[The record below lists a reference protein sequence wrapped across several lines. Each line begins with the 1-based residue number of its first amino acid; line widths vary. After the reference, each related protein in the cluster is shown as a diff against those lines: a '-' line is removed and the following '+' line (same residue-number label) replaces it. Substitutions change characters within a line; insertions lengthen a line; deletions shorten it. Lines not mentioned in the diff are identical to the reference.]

1 MYLHLQMVRTYKRK
15 TDRGTTSENMHHAT
29 KEVLNEQ
36 KSFRTVAV
44 AYGIDKMTLYR
55 RCRKIKASQSHECNI
70 SSGPSTAVHSGYAKP
85 RQLFSDVEEAELVK
99 YLLDASKM
107 FFGLSPK
114 ETRKLAFQFATD
126 LGKPVPEKWKIT
138 LSAGED
144 WFSGF
149 MRRHCRLVSLR
160 TPEATSLSR
169 ISSFNQTNA
178 NLFYD
183 NLESLYS
190 RFHFE
195 PQSIWNVDETGL
207 TTVQNPG
214 KVIAPKG
221 MKQVGAV
228 TSAERGVLVTL
239 CCAVNALGH
248 AIPPMFIFPRVRY
261 HERLVDGGPPGC
273 VGASHKSGWMTK
285 ENFFIF
291 LQHFGKHSNSSIE
304 HPVLLLLDNHES
316 HISVEC
322 IQFAKDN
329 GIHLLSFP
337 PHCSHKLQPLDRTV
351 YYPLKRFYNSECDA
365 WCNSHP
371 GRPMQALDIP
381 GVCSRAFKLA
391 MTPANIQS
399 GFEVSGIYPFNRNRI
414 AGDEFLPSV
423 VTDRPEPVSSS
434 DVTEVAAEPSTSTST
449 SEPSEVSQ
457 PSADMQAACKS
468 FS

>member
-1 MYLHLQMVRTYKRK
+1 MVRTYKRK
-15 TDRGTTSENMHHAT
+15 TDRGTTSENLHHAT
-29 KEVLNEQ
+29 KEVLNEH

-55 RCRKIKASQSHECNI
+55 HCRKIKASQYHECNI
-70 SSGPSTAVHSGYAKP
+70 SSGSPSTAVHSGYAKP
-85 RQLFSDVEEAELVK
+85 RQLLSDAEEAELVK

-149 MRRHCRLVSLR
+149 MCRHCRLISLR

-178 NLFYD
+178 SLFYD

-228 TSAERGVLVTL
+228 TSAERGVLVAL

-248 AIPPMFIFPRVRY
+248 AIPPMFVFPMVRY

-273 VGASHKSGWMTK
+273 VRASHKSGWMTK
-285 ENFFIF
+285 EN
-291 LQHFGKHSNSSIE
+291 
-304 HPVLLLLDNHES
+304 
-316 HISVEC
+316 IS
-322 IQFAKDN
+322 
-329 GIHLLSFP
+329 L
-337 PHCSHKLQPLDRTV
+337 
-351 YYPLKRFYNSECDA
+351 YFYNILENTVILSLNILCCCSSTTTNHTFLLNAFSLPRTMASTCSPSLHTVPISYSLLTAQSIIHSRGSTTLSVMLGATVTQDGQCRLLTYLVFA
-365 WCNSHP
+365 P
-371 GRPMQALDIP
+371 GL
-381 GVCSRAFKLA
+381 
-391 MTPANIQS
+391 
-399 GFEVSGIYPFNRNRI
+399 
-414 AGDEFLPSV
+414 
-423 VTDRPEPVSSS
+423 SS
-434 DVTEVAAEPSTSTST
+434 
-449 SEPSEVSQ
+449 
-457 PSADMQAACKS
+457 
-468 FS
+468 